1 MFLVSELQASQE
13 RIFRLQFFE
22 EENKKLWKNITKT
35 ENQLRK
41 ELRTVEKNIREYIN
55 DELLE
60 SKNDFEF
67 KIKENM
73 RQNILTEINSFSKK
87 FKLEQE
93 IFSKKCK
100 ELNLEPNENY
110 NFIELNDISTNSS
123 DHNENNN
130 ENFLM
135 KEEPDEILQHR
146 DIEIDK
152 ISKKMNNLQ
161 ELFKD
166 LNIIVIEQG
175 TILDRIDYNI
185 EIAGNN
191 ISKGKKKIVQANESH
206 KGQCFRNAILFL
218 LLIIFVE
225 SCLLLFKFL

>member
-35 ENQLRK
+35 ENQLRL
-41 ELRTVEKNIREYIN
+41 ELRKIEKNIREYIN

-60 SKNDFEF
+60 AENDFVF

-93 IFSKKCK
+93 IFSKKCE
-100 ELNLEPNENY
+100 ELNLEATD
-110 NFIELNDISTNSS
+110 NFNLIELNEISTNSS
-123 DHNENNN
+123 DLNENNN

-135 KEEPDEILQHR
+135 KEEPDEIMKHR
-146 DIEIDK
+146 EIEIDK

-185 EIAGNN
+185 DITCDNVKK
-191 ISKGKKKIVQANESH
+191 SKKHIVKANESN
-206 KGQCFRNAILFL
+206 KGSCFRNAILFL
-218 LLIIFVE
+218 LIIVFVE

>member
-1 MFLVSELQASQE
+1 M
-13 RIFRLQFFE
+13 QFFE
-22 EENKKLWKNITKT
+22 EETNKLGKNIRELET
-35 ENQLRK
+35 ELRK
-41 ELRTVEKNIREYIN
+41 ELIKLEKNIREYIN

-60 SKNDFEF
+60 SENDFIF

-93 IFSKKCK
+93 IFSKKSK
-100 ELNLEPNENY
+100 ELNIENNEKSSY
-110 NFIELNDISTNSS
+110 IELNDISTNSS
-123 DHNENNN
+123 DINENNN
-130 ENFLM
+130 INNDNFLM
-135 KEEPDEILQHR
+135 KEEPDQLIEAR

-185 EIAGNN
+185 DFAFENVK
-191 ISKGKKKIVQANESH
+191 KGKKKITQANESH
-206 KGQCFRNAILFL
+206 KGECFRNAILFL
-218 LLIIFVE
+218 LIVIFLE
-225 SCLLLFKFL
+225 SCLMLFKFL

>member
-13 RIFRLQFFE
+13 RVFRLQFFE
-22 EENKKLWKNITKT
+22 EENKKLSKNIKKT

-41 ELRTVEKNIREYIN
+41 ELRRIEKNIREYIN

-60 SKNDFEF
+60 AENDFEF

-93 IFSKKCK
+93 IFFKKCE
-100 ELNLEPNENY
+100 ELSLETNDEY
-110 NFIELNDISTNSS
+110 NFIELNEISTNSS
-123 DHNENNN
+123 DPNENNN

-135 KEEPDEILQHR
+135 KEEPDEIMKHR
-146 DIEIDK
+146 EIEIDK

-185 EIAGNN
+185 DITFDNVK
-191 ISKGKKKIVQANESH
+191 KGKKHIVKANESI
-206 KGQCFRNAILFL
+206 KVLALEMLFY
-218 LLIIFVE
+218 
-225 SCLLLFKFL
+225 S

>member
-1 MFLVSELQASQE
+1 
-13 RIFRLQFFE
+13 LQFFE
-22 EENKKLWKNITKT
+22 EETKKLGKNIRELET
-35 ENQLRK
+35 ELRK
-41 ELRTVEKNIREYIN
+41 ELIKLEKNIREYIN

-60 SKNDFEF
+60 SENDFIF

-93 IFSKKCK
+93 IFSKKSK
-100 ELNLEPNENY
+100 ELNIENNEKSSY
-110 NFIELNDISTNSS
+110 IELNDISTNSS
-123 DHNENNN
+123 DINENNN
-130 ENFLM
+130 INNDNFLM
-135 KEEPDEILQHR
+135 KEEPDQLIEAR

-185 EIAGNN
+185 DFAFENVK
-191 ISKGKKKIVQANESH
+191 KGKKKITQANESH
-206 KGQCFRNAILFL
+206 KGECFRNAILFL
-218 LLIIFVE
+218 LIVIFLE
-225 SCLLLFKFL
+225 SCLMLFKFL

>member
-1 MFLVSELQASQE
+1 MLLVAELQAYQE

-22 EENKKLWKNITKT
+22 EENQKLRKNITKT
-35 ENQLRK
+35 ENQLRT
-41 ELRTVEKNIREYIN
+41 ELRKVEKNIREYIN

-60 SKNDFEF
+60 SENDFVF

-93 IFSKKCK
+93 IFAKKCK
-100 ELNLEPNENY
+100 ELSLETSENF
-110 NFIELNDISTNSS
+110 NIIELNDISTNSS
-123 DHNENNN
+123 DLNENNN
-130 ENFLM
+130 DNFLM
-135 KEEPDEILQHR
+135 KEEPNETLQHR
-146 DIEIDK
+146 EIEIDK

-185 EIAGNN
+185 DIASDNVK
-191 ISKGKKKIVQANESH
+191 KGKKNIVKANESH
-206 KGQCFRNAILFL
+206 KGKCFRNAILA
-218 LLIIFVE
+218 LLIIIFAE
-225 SCLLLFKFL
+225 CCLILFKFL

>member
-13 RIFRLQFFE
+13 RVFRLQFFE
-22 EENKKLWKNITKT
+22 EENKKLSKNIKKT

-41 ELRTVEKNIREYIN
+41 QLRRIEKNIREYIN

-60 SKNDFEF
+60 AENDFEF

-93 IFSKKCK
+93 IFFKKCE
-100 ELNLEPNENY
+100 ELSLETNDEY
-110 NFIELNDISTNSS
+110 NFIELNEISTNSS
-123 DHNENNN
+123 DPNENNN

-135 KEEPDEILQHR
+135 KEEPDEIMKHR
-146 DIEIDK
+146 EIEIDK

-185 EIAGNN
+185 D
-191 ISKGKKKIVQANESH
+191 ISFENVKKGKKHIVQANESN
-206 KGQCFRNAILFL
+206 KGSCFRNAILT
-218 LLIIFVE
+218 LIIIVFVE

>member
-1 MFLVSELQASQE
+1 M
-13 RIFRLQFFE
+13 QFFE
-22 EENKKLWKNITKT
+22 EETKKLAKNIRELET
-35 ENQLRK
+35 ELRK
-41 ELRTVEKNIREYIN
+41 ELIKLEKNIREYIN

-60 SKNDFEF
+60 SENDFIF

-93 IFSKKCK
+93 IFSKKSK
-100 ELNLEPNENY
+100 ELNIENNEKSSY
-110 NFIELNDISTNSS
+110 IELNDISTNSS
-123 DHNENNN
+123 DINENNN
-130 ENFLM
+130 INNDNFLM
-135 KEEPDEILQHR
+135 KEEPDQLIEAR

-185 EIAGNN
+185 DFAFENVK
-191 ISKGKKKIVQANESH
+191 KGKKKITQANESH
-206 KGQCFRNAILFL
+206 KGECFRNAILFL
-218 LLIIFVE
+218 LIVIFLE
-225 SCLLLFKFL
+225 SCLMLFKFL

>member
-152 ISKKMNNLQ
+152 ISKK
-161 ELFKD
+161 
-166 LNIIVIEQG
+166 
-175 TILDRIDYNI
+175 
-185 EIAGNN
+185 
-191 ISKGKKKIVQANESH
+191 
-206 KGQCFRNAILFL
+206 
-218 LLIIFVE
+218 
-225 SCLLLFKFL
+225 

>member
-1 MFLVSELQASQE
+1 M
-13 RIFRLQFFE
+13 QFFE
-22 EENKKLWKNITKT
+22 EENKKLSKNIKKT

-41 ELRTVEKNIREYIN
+41 ELSRIEKNIREYIN
-55 DELLE
+55 EELLE
-60 SKNDFEF
+60 AENDFVF

-93 IFSKKCK
+93 IFFKKCE
-100 ELNLEPNENY
+100 ELNFETKDNF
-110 NFIELNDISTNSS
+110 NFIELNEISTNSS
-123 DHNENNN
+123 DLNENNN
-130 ENFLM
+130 DNFLM
-135 KEEPDEILQHR
+135 KEEPDEIMKHR
-146 DIEIDK
+146 EIEIDK

-185 EIAGNN
+185 ELACDNVQKSKKN
-191 ISKGKKKIVQANESH
+191 IVKANESH
-206 KGQCFRNAILFL
+206 KGSCFRNAILILFI
-218 LLIIFVE
+218 IIFVE
-225 SCLLLFKFL
+225 SCFLLFKFM

>member
-130 ENFLM
+130 DNFLM

-185 EIAGNN
+185 ELACDNVQKSKKN
-191 ISKGKKKIVQANESH
+191 IVKANESH
-206 KGQCFRNAILFL
+206 KGSCFRNAILILFI
-218 LLIIFVE
+218 IIFVE
-225 SCLLLFKFL
+225 SCFLLFKFM

>member
-1 MFLVSELQASQE
+1 LFLVSELQASQE

-185 EIAGNN
+185 DITFDNVK
-191 ISKGKKKIVQANESH
+191 KGKKHIVKANESN
-206 KGQCFRNAILFL
+206 KGSCFRNAILFL
-218 LLIIFVE
+218 ILIVFVE

>member
-1 MFLVSELQASQE
+1 MQASQE

-22 EENKKLWKNITKT
+22 EENQKLSKNIKKT
-35 ENQLRK
+35 ENQLRL
-41 ELRTVEKNIREYIN
+41 ELCKIEKNIREYIN

-60 SKNDFEF
+60 AENDFVF

-73 RQNILTEINSFSKK
+73 RQNILTEINSFSSK
-87 FKLEQE
+87 FKLELE

-100 ELNLEPNENY
+100 ELSMETSDNFNLT
-110 NFIELNDISTNSS
+110 ELNDISTNSS
-123 DHNENNN
+123 EPNENNN

-135 KEEPDEILQHR
+135 KEEPNELMQHR

-185 EIAGNN
+185 EISGNN

>member
-1 MFLVSELQASQE
+1 M
-13 RIFRLQFFE
+13 QFFE
-22 EENKKLWKNITKT
+22 EETKKLGKNIRELET
-35 ENQLRK
+35 ELRK
-41 ELRTVEKNIREYIN
+41 ELIKLEKNIREYIN

-60 SKNDFEF
+60 SENDFIF

-93 IFSKKCK
+93 IFSKKSK
-100 ELNLEPNENY
+100 ELNIENNEKSSY
-110 NFIELNDISTNSS
+110 IELNDISTNSS
-123 DHNENNN
+123 DINENNN
-130 ENFLM
+130 INNDNFLM
-135 KEEPDEILQHR
+135 KEEPDQLIEAR

-185 EIAGNN
+185 DFAFENVK
-191 ISKGKKKIVQANESH
+191 KGKKKITQANESH
-206 KGQCFRNAILFL
+206 KGECFRNAILFL
-218 LLIIFVE
+218 IIVIFLE
-225 SCLLLFKFL
+225 SCLMLFKFL

>member
-1 MFLVSELQASQE
+1 M
-13 RIFRLQFFE
+13 QFFE
-22 EENKKLWKNITKT
+22 EETKKLGKNIRELET
-35 ENQLRK
+35 ELRK
-41 ELRTVEKNIREYIN
+41 ELIKLEKNIREYIN

-60 SKNDFEF
+60 SENDFIF

-93 IFSKKCK
+93 IFSKKSK
-100 ELNLEPNENY
+100 ELNIENNEKSSY
-110 NFIELNDISTNSS
+110 IELNDISTNSS
-123 DHNENNN
+123 DINENNN
-130 ENFLM
+130 INNDNFLM
-135 KEEPDEILQHR
+135 KEEPDQLIEAR

-185 EIAGNN
+185 DFAFENVK
-191 ISKGKKKIVQANESH
+191 KGKKKITQANESH
-206 KGQCFRNAILFL
+206 KGECFRNAILFL
-218 LLIIFVE
+218 LIVIFLE
-225 SCLLLFKFL
+225 SCLMLFKFL